1 MADVTPTGEM
11 GKAMVNL
18 KNLLAESA
26 TFQEAIGATGTPAE
40 KIAAAK
46 LRIHLTAYDRPAG
59 ADFTRPFALIC
70 KTGND
75 TNEKVATNTSLVG
88 GDMELRFDKNI
99 SEAYKDDPGNAE
111 LEFLNF
117 IDFVIAD
124 MQNLGNQPG
133 YLAIGAIDIIEGPTQ
148 IENETDVYIYSIR
161 LSVVWGLKG

>member
-1 MADVTPTGEM
+1 MADVTPIGEM

-18 KNLLAESA
+18 KNLLAESSM
-26 TFQEAIGATGTPAE
+26 FQTAIGATGTPEE

-59 ADFTRPFALIC
+59 ADFTRPFALIA

-75 TNEKVATNTSLVG
+75 TNEKVATNASLVA
-88 GDMELRFDKNI
+88 GDMELRFDRDI

-117 IDFVIAD
+117 IDAIIAD
-124 MQNLGNQPG
+124 MWNLSNQPG
-133 YLAIGAIDIIEGPTQ
+133 YFAINSINITEGPTQ
-148 IENETDVYIYSIR
+148 IENEAGAYIQGIR
-161 LSVVWGLKG
+161 LSVGWGLT